1 MDYTQLID
9 ILDSSLEDIYYF
21 LCIQGGSDSLDYY
34 SHLIAQIILSQPKL
48 KLDYS
53 LYSPSNASLKSL
65 LEKTKDNAKFYSKAE
80 QKKFEDFIKKHE
92 VGELFDRE
100 KEKPDNTIIQFY
112 FRSNSIRGFT
122 QKINFNRVFH
132 GNLDKN
138 GRTPSYIINEKDIQ
152 FFLSF
157 MENKNY
163 LKLLNVYFQT
173 FQQNHPNKVF
183 NYNQAAVLYDIAKI
197 CTIPDIRQKRM
208 DMKGVSQRET
218 LPTKLGCKKPESE
231 GLSNLVM
238 SLLYGGDS
246 REHSLVLALINEIIV
261 FQKFMKAKKTSD
273 KIKLIRENYRI
284 VNFDLYLDSH
294 FEMNEE
300 RKTILPT
307 FKSIKKGDSLN
318 QFETQHLFEFQNQR
332 YINMKSHTMVG
343 IFDKGS
349 VALKGKHQ
357 PKAGVKL
364 FDLFFNKNAKKLSKD
379 FHGLYVFD
387 ERKVKLIEHD
397 GAPFFLVKSDGLAKN
412 SMVLGRQIFP
422 MFNPSIDPKIKET
435 KKHLYLGKQVDFP
448 EYFYDINNFV
458 SIRET
463 YLYEIKDKIFGKGYP
478 LFRYT
483 KDYKGTKVTYYL
495 VDDI

>member
-9 ILDSSLEDIYYF
+9 ILDSSPEDIYYF

-34 SHLIAQIILSQPKL
+34 SHLIAQKLLSEK

-53 LYSPSNASLKSL
+53 LYSPSNMSLKLL

-80 QKKFEDFIKKHE
+80 QKKFEDFINKFASSSLAS
-92 VGELFDRE
+92 ELFDRN
-100 KEKPDNTIIQFY
+100 KEKPDNSLIQFY
-112 FRSNSIRGFT
+112 FRSNSVRGFT
-122 QKINFNRVFH
+122 QKINFNRIFH

-138 GRTPSYIINEKDIQ
+138 GRTPSYIINEKDIS

-157 MENKNY
+157 IENKNY
-163 LKLLNVYFQT
+163 TKLLNVYFQT

-183 NYNQAAVLYDIAKI
+183 NYNQAAVLYDNAKI
-197 CTIPDIRQKRM
+197 CTLP
-208 DMKGVSQRET
+208 DMKA
-218 LPTKLGCKKPESE
+218 CKKPEME
-231 GLSNLVM
+231 GLSNLIM

-246 REHSLVLALINEIIV
+246 REHSLVFALINEIIIY
-261 FQKFMKAKKTSD
+261 QKFLKAKNASD
-273 KIKLIRENYRI
+273 KIKLIKENYRI

-300 RKTILPT
+300 KRTILPT
-307 FKSIKKGDSLN
+307 FKAIKKGDSLN

-332 YINMKSHTMVG
+332 YINLKSHSMVG
-343 IFDKGS
+343 LYAKTGI
-349 VALKGKHQ
+349 Q
-357 PKAGVKL
+357 L
-364 FDLFFNKNAKKLSKD
+364 FDLFYNKNCKKLSKD
-379 FHGLYVFD
+379 FHGLFVFD
-387 ERKVKLIEHD
+387 NIKVKLIDHE
-397 GAPFFLVKSDGLAKN
+397 GAPFFLTKAEGK

-422 MFNPSIDPKIKET
+422 MFNPSIDLKVKET
-435 KKHLYLGKQVDFP
+435 KKHLYLGKQVHFP
-448 EYFYDINNFV
+448 EYFYDINNFI

-463 YLYEIKDKIFGKGYP
+463 YLYEIKEKIFGKGYP
-478 LFRYT
+478 LFRYS

>member
-9 ILDSSLEDIYYF
+9 ILDSSPEDIYYF

-34 SHLIAQIILSQPKL
+34 SHLIAQRLLSEKKL

-53 LYSPSNASLKSL
+53 LYSPSNASLKTL
-65 LEKTKDNAKFYSKAE
+65 LEKTKDNSKFYSKDE
-80 QKKFEDFIKKHE
+80 QKKFEDFINKYE
-92 VGELFDRE
+92 SSELFDRQ
-100 KEKPDNTIIQFY
+100 KEKPDNTLIQYY
-112 FRSNSIRGFT
+112 FRSNSVRGFT

-138 GRTPSYIINEKDIQ
+138 GRTPSYIINEKDIK

-157 MENKNY
+157 MGNKNY

-208 DMKGVSQRET
+208 LAPKGNMKGVSQRET
-218 LPTKLGCKKPESE
+218 LPTKLGCKKPETE

-284 VNFDLYLDSH
+284 INFDLYLDSH

-300 RKTILPT
+300 RKTILPI
-307 FKSIKKGDSLN
+307 FKPIKKGDSLN
-318 QFETQHLFEFQNQR
+318 QFENQHLFEFQNQR
-332 YINMKSHTMVG
+332 YINMKSHTMIG

-349 VALKGKHQ
+349 I
-357 PKAGVKL
+357 KL
-364 FDLFFNKNAKKLSKD
+364 FDLFYNKNAKKLPKD

-387 ERKVKLIEHD
+387 ERKVKLIEHE
-397 GAPFFLVKSDGLAKN
+397 GAPFFLVKSDGLAKT

-422 MFNPSIDPKIKET
+422 MFNPSIDLKIKET

>member
-9 ILDSSLEDIYYF
+9 TLDSSPEDIYYF

-34 SHLIAQIILSQPKL
+34 SHLIAQRLLSVSKL

-80 QKKFEDFIKKHE
+80 QNKFDDFLKKFE
-92 VGELFDRE
+92 VTELFDRK
-100 KEKPDNTIIQFY
+100 KEKPDNTLIQFY

-122 QKINFNRVFH
+122 QKINFHRVFH

-138 GRTPSYIINEKDIQ
+138 GRTPSYIINDKDIS

-157 MENKNY
+157 IENKNY

-183 NYNQAAVLYDIAKI
+183 NYNQAAVLFDNAKI
-197 CTIPDIRQKRM
+197 CTLP
-208 DMKGVSQRET
+208 DMK
-218 LPTKLGCKKPESE
+218 GCKKPEME

-261 FQKFMKAKKTSD
+261 YQKFMKAKKASD
-273 KIKLIRENYRI
+273 KIKLIKENYRI

-294 FEMNEE
+294 FEMDEE
-300 RKTILPT
+300 KKAILPN
-307 FKSIKKGDSLN
+307 FKSIKKGDTLN
-318 QFETQHLFEFQNQR
+318 PYETQHLFDFKNQR
-332 YINMKSHTMVG
+332 YINTKSHTM
-343 IFDKGS
+343 
-349 VALKGKHQ
+349 L
-357 PKAGVKL
+357 GVYSKTGVQL
-364 FDLFFNKNAKKLSKD
+364 FDLYYNKNFKKLNTD

-387 ERKVKLIEHD
+387 NLKIKLIEHE
-397 GAPFFLVKSDGLAKN
+397 GAPFFLTKSEGK

-422 MFNPSIDPKIKET
+422 MFNPTIDLKIKES
-435 KKHLYLGKQVDFP
+435 KKYLYLAKQVDIP
-448 EYFYDINNFV
+448 DYFYDINNFI

-478 LFRYT
+478 LFRYS